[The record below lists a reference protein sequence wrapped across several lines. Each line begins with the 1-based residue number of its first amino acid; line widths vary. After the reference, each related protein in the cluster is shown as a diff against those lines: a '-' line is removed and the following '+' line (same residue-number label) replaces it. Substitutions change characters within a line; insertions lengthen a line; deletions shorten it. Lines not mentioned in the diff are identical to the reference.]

1 MSEKHYFQRVKE
13 QSETRFWIN
22 NVTGQLMKE
31 RWAALRIHH
40 MSIR

>member
-22 NVTGQLMKE
+22 NVTEKE
-31 RWAALRIHH
+31 AH
-40 MSIR
+40 